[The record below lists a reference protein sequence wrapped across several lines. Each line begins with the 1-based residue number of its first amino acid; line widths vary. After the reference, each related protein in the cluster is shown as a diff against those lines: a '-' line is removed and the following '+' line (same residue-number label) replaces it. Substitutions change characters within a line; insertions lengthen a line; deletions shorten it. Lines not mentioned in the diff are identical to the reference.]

1 MANLTFDR
9 FIFLKDEKELAH
21 SDYSFSKFAAE
32 DILRDIKEKNMRI
45 RKFFIRN
52 YENKGSY
59 LERKEKGYEMNGQLF
74 NIFISNYNKRTE

>member
-1 MANLTFDR
+1 
-9 FIFLKDEKELAH
+9 LAP
-21 SDYSFSKFAAE
+21 E
-32 DILRDIKEKNMRI
+32 DIRRDIKEKNMRI

-59 LERKEKGYEMNGQLF
+59 LEGKEKEYEMSGQLF

>member
-9 FIFLKDEKELAH
+9 FIFLKEEKELAH
-21 SDYSFSKFAAE
+21 SDYSFSKWAAE
-32 DILRDIKEKNMRI
+32 DILRDIKEKNMWK

-59 LERKEKGYEMNGQLF
+59 FEGKEKGYESSGQLF
-74 NIFISNYNKRTE
+74 YFFISNYNKRIE